1 MHALTVSFSVHINTC
16 LMLVVVACI
25 SGVPVFFNYLSG
37 LLFDVYI
44 VLNASLA
51 NLASQLCLVSEI
63 YHIPFKLS
71 A

>member
-1 MHALTVSFSVHINTC
+1 MHALTVSFSVHINIC

-25 SGVPVFFNYLSG
+25 TGVPVLCNYLNG

-44 VLNASLA
+44 FLRASLA
-51 NLASQLCLVSEI
+51 NLASQLSLVSEI
-63 YHIPFKLS
+63 YHIPFKLL

>member
-1 MHALTVSFSVHINTC
+1 MHALTVSFYVHINTC
-16 LMLVVVACI
+16 LMLVVVACVTD
-25 SGVPVFFNYLSG
+25 VPVFCNYLSG

-44 VLNASLA
+44 FLHASLA
-51 NLASQLCLVSEI
+51 NLASQLYLVSEI

>member
-1 MHALTVSFSVHINTC
+1 
-16 LMLVVVACI
+16 MLVVVACVTD
-25 SGVPVFFNYLSG
+25 VPVFCNYLSG

-44 VLNASLA
+44 FLHASLA
-51 NLASQLCLVSEI
+51 NLASQLYLVSEI